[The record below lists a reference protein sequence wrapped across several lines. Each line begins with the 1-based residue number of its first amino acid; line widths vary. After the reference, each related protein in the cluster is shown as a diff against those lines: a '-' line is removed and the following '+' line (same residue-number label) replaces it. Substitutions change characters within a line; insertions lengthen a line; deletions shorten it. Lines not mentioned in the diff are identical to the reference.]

1 MNDNKKWYR
10 SLRRSTLTPPDYVFG
25 IVWTIL
31 YITMFISFI
40 LVATHKQCK
49 YTCFPLI
56 IFLVGFFFNIIWSYL
71 FFTLQ
76 QPALALIDLIIM
88 YIINIITL
96 IYFYKI
102 NSLATYILIP
112 YTLWISFAL
121 YLNLY
126 IVSNN

>member
-56 IFLVGFFFNIIWSYL
+56 IFYEVSIFIGK
-71 FFTLQ
+71 
-76 QPALALIDLIIM
+76 LIKDQ
-88 YIINIITL
+88 YSPT
-96 IYFYKI
+96 
-102 NSLATYILIP
+102 
-112 YTLWISFAL
+112 
-121 YLNLY
+121 
-126 IVSNN
+126 